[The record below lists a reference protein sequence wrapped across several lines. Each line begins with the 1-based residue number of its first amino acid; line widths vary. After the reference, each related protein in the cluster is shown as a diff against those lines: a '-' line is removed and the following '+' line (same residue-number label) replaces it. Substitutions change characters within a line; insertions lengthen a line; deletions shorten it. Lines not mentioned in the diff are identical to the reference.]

1 MTAIFSGLID
11 LPWWGYVIA
20 ALALTHVTI
29 ASVTI
34 FLHRHQA
41 HRALDLHPLVSHFF
55 RFWLWLTTGMVTKE
69 WAAVHRK
76 HHARCE
82 SADDPHSPVVYGIK
96 RVLFTGAGLYRIA
109 CRNRDDIEKY
119 GHATPDDWIERKLYT
134 AHNGKGIF
142 LMLGIDLLL
151 FGLPGLLI
159 WGVQMIWIPLFAAG
173 VINGIGHYWGYRN
186 FECEDASTNIF
197 PWGILIG
204 GEELHNNHH
213 TFGTSAKLS
222 HKWFEFDIGWMYIRM
237 MSAVGLAKVRKV
249 APKLQ
254 CKGSLLPMD
263 AERLQAIVANRY
275 ALAARF
281 ARELASACQDE
292 LLRVRD
298 ALPELQ
304 AADLPAKFKRWLK
317 QEAQQTPEEE
327 RQELQQL
334 LANSPLAAKVYAMRQ
349 ELSRVWL
356 RSNLTREQLLLELH
370 DWCARA
376 EASGIAALE
385 RFAFDLRR
393 VAQA

>member
-1 MTAIFSGLID
+1 MAVFFHGLTD
-11 LPWWGYVIA
+11 LPWWGYVLA

-41 HRALDLHPLVSHFF
+41 HRALDLHPLISHFF

-82 SADDPHSPVVYGIK
+82 SCDDPHSPQVRGIWT
-96 RVLFTGAGLYRIA
+96 VLFKGTWLYRDA
-109 CRNRDDIEKY
+109 CANRDDIEKF
-119 GHATPDDWIERKLYT
+119 GHATPDDWIERKLYA
-134 AHNGKGIF
+134 AHNGKGIL
-142 LMLGIDLLL
+142 LMLAIDLVL

-173 VINGIGHYWGYRN
+173 VINGVGHYWGYRN
-186 FECEDASTNIF
+186 FECDDASTNIV

-213 TFGTSAKLS
+213 TFGASAKLS
-222 HKWFEFDIGWMYIRM
+222 YKWFEFDIGWMYIRILSM
-237 MSAVGLAKVRKV
+237 LGLARVRKV

-254 CKGSLLPMD
+254 CAGATLNID

-281 ARELASACQDE
+281 ARDLAHACQDE
-292 LLRVRD
+292 LARVRG
-298 ALPELQ
+298 ALPEVH
-304 AADLPAKFKRWLK
+304 APDLPAKFKRWLK
-317 QEAQQTPEEE
+317 QESQQTSAAE
-327 RQELQQL
+327 RVELEQL
-334 LANSPLAAKVYAMRQ
+334 LANSPLVAKVYAMRQ

-356 RSNLTREQLLLELH
+356 RSNLTREQLLQELH
-370 DWCARA
+370 DWCVRA
-376 EASGIAALE
+376 ESSGIAALE
-385 RFAFDLRR
+385 RFAIDLRR
-393 VAQA
+393 VAVA